1 MRGGRAPRGRAPA
14 LALALAALLPPARAA
29 PGPSVAITGDVSRAG
44 APVPAVFTT
53 LTVWDPQSFAGASPP
68 ADFRAR
74 YPFLTHVE
82 FFTATGGCYA
92 GFPGCASDRD
102 LFNDAAVGP
111 ASGVNASRLFA
122 PLRAVLAAGLT
133 PHIVTGGVPL
143 ALSAPPRALGGFGF
157 NAAPP
162 ASLPAYADYIE
173 AVAAQLAAEFGAGA
187 VARWRW
193 GVLTEYNN
201 QDWLAGNASAFADL
215 YDFTVCGLER
225 ALGGAAFVDVGVHAC
240 VQCGGARDWDPLLF
254 LAHAATGASA
264 CTGGRV
270 HLNWT
275 GNSFYEH
282 APGDP
287 GDLSAW
293 APQGA
298 AVLARAAA
306 LGLPAARYGI
316 DEGRL
321 LWGPEGAQFQL
332 TTRAVG
338 DAYQASWDA
347 LFFKLLVATGAPDV
361 YYSRWGLSTGAPFA
375 AAADVA
381 DNAAANLARLAERLA
396 RGGARRVPTANA
408 SAPGAPPTRAVVDA
422 VASAGADGVLRALL
436 FHHWPALD
444 ATGAPAA
451 TAALA
456 LCGLGAAAPRGP
468 VAGATVTRLDADHG
482 MFWPAWRADA
492 ARANLSAAA
501 GDYRAGWSEWSDDLN
516 LASPRARGLLAVGLA
531 RYRAAAALAA
541 EPLAG
546 AAVGADGCARADVAL
561 PPHGVALVELP
572 GVV

>member
-1 MRGGRAPRGRAPA
+1 MELSART
-14 LALALAALLPPARAA
+14 LFLAAAVLAAARAD
-29 PGPSVAITGDVSRAG
+29 GPAVAITGDVSRAG
-44 APVPAVFTT
+44 APVPAVFST
-53 LTVWDPQSFAGASPP
+53 LTHWNIADFGGQAPP

-92 GFPGCASDRD
+92 GFPGCTSDRD

-122 PLRAVLAAGLT
+122 PLRNVLAAGLT
-133 PHIVTGGVPL
+133 PHIVTGNVPL

-162 ASLPAYADYIE
+162 SSMAAYGDYIE
-173 AVAAQLAAEFGAGA
+173 AVASQLVAEFGAA
-187 VARWRW
+187 EVSRWRW
-193 GVLTEYNN
+193 GVFTEYNN
-201 QDWLAGNASAFADL
+201 QDWLNGNASAFADL
-215 YDFTVCGLER
+215 YDYTVCGLER
-225 ALGGAAFVDVGVHAC
+225 ALGGASSVDVGVHAC
-240 VQCGGARDWDPLLF
+240 VQCGGAHDWNPLDF
-254 LAHAATGASA
+254 LEHAATGVSA

-298 AVLARAAA
+298 AVLARAAE

-321 LWGPEGAQFQL
+321 LWGPEGPTFQL

-347 LFFKLLVATGAPDV
+347 LFFKLLVATGATDA
-361 YYSRWGLSTGAPFA
+361 YYARWGLSTGAAFD
-375 AAADVA
+375 AADAVV

-396 RGGARRVPTANA
+396 RGGARLVPTANA

-422 VASAGADGVLRALL
+422 VASAGADGVLRALV

-444 ATGAPAA
+444 ASAVPAA
-451 TAALA
+451 TATLA
-456 LCGLGAAAPRGP
+456 LCGLGAAVPRGA
-468 VAGATVTRLDADHG
+468 VKGAVITRLDADNS
-482 MFWPAWRADA
+482 MFWPLWRADA

-501 GDYRAGWSEWSDDLN
+501 GDYGAGWSEWSDDLD
-516 LASPRARGLLAVGLA
+516 LGSPRARGVLAAGLA
-531 RYRAAAALAA
+531 RYQAAAALAA
-541 EPLAG
+541 GPLAG
-546 AAVGADGCARADVAL
+546 AAVGADGCARVDVQL

-572 GVV
+572 GLV